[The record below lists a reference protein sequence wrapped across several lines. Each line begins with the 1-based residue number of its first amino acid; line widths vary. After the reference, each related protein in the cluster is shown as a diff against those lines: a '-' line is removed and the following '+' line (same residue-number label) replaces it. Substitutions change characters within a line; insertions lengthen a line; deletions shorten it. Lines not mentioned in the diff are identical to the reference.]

1 MNSLDAWKCGMSIL
15 VLYLCYYKSKNSD
28 NKLYPHHTR
37 IYYPIAGNLWFKTFL
52 SAFFTFV
59 EVNEERPCYIK

>member
-59 EVNEERPCYIK
+59 ELK